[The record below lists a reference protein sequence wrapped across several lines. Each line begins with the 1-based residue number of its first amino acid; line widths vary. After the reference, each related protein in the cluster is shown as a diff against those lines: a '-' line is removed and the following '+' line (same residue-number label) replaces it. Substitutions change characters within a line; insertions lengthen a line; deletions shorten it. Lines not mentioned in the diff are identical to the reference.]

1 MNENNDSRL
10 VIPSSSNID
19 YVKNGKIYKNI
30 YKNESSSQSILISSE
45 EDLNL
50 LTSYSPGTI
59 AFTAGFSSMWQKN
72 VDGNWETIL

>member
-19 YVKNGKIYKNI
+19 YVKDGKIYKDI
-30 YKNESSSQSILISSE
+30 YKNESSQSILISSE

>member
-19 YVKNGKIYKNI
+19 YVKNGKIYKDI
-30 YKNESSSQSILISSE
+30 YKNKSSQSILISSE

>member
-10 VIPSSSNID
+10 VIPNSSNID
-19 YVKNGKIYKNI
+19 YVKDGKIYKDI
-30 YKNESSSQSILISSE
+30 YKNRSSQSILISSE

>member
-10 VIPSSSNID
+10 VIPSSNNID
-19 YVKNGKIYKNI
+19 YVKDGKIYKDI
-30 YKNESSSQSILISSE
+30 YKNRSSQSILISSE
-45 EDLNL
+45 TDLNL

>member
-10 VIPSSSNID
+10 VIPSSNNID
-19 YVKNGKIYKNI
+19 YVKDGKIYKNI
-30 YKNESSSQSILISSE
+30 YKNESSQSILISSE

-72 VDGNWETIL
+72 VDGNWEIIL

>member
-10 VIPSSSNID
+10 VIPNSSKID
-19 YVKNGKIYKNI
+19 YVKDGKIYKDI
-30 YKNESSSQSILISSE
+30 YKNRSSQSILISSE

>member
-1 MNENNDSRL
+1 MNENDDSRL
-10 VIPSSSNID
+10 VIPSSNNID
-19 YVKNGKIYKNI
+19 YVKDGKIYKNI
-30 YKNESSSQSILISSE
+30 YKNESSQSILISSE

-72 VDGNWETIL
+72 VDGNWEIIL

>member
-1 MNENNDSRL
+1 MNENNDFRL

-19 YVKNGKIYKNI
+19 YVKDGKIYKNI
-30 YKNESSSQSILISSE
+30 YKNESSQSILISSE

>member
-19 YVKNGKIYKNI
+19 YVKDGKIYKNI
-30 YKNESSSQSILISSE
+30 YKNESSQSILISSE

>member
-1 MNENNDSRL
+1 MNENNDYRL

-19 YVKNGKIYKNI
+19 YVKNGKIYKDI
-30 YKNESSSQSILISSE
+30 YKNESSQSILISSE

>member
-19 YVKNGKIYKNI
+19 YVKNGKIYKDI
-30 YKNESSSQSILISSE
+30 YKNESSQSILISSE

>member
-19 YVKNGKIYKNI
+19 YIKDGKIYKDI
-30 YKNESSSQSILISSE
+30 YKNRSSQSILISSE

>member
-10 VIPSSSNID
+10 VIPSSNNID
-19 YVKNGKIYKNI
+19 YVKDSKIYKNI
-30 YKNESSSQSILISSE
+30 YKNESSQSILISSE

>member
-10 VIPSSSNID
+10 VIPSSNNID
-19 YVKNGKIYKNI
+19 YVKDGKIYKNI
-30 YKNESSSQSILISSE
+30 YKNDSSQSILISSE

-72 VDGNWETIL
+72 VDGNWEIIL

>member
-10 VIPSSSNID
+10 VIPSSNNID
-19 YVKNGKIYKNI
+19 YVKDGKIYKDI
-30 YKNESSSQSILISSE
+30 YRNRSSQSILISSE

-59 AFTAGFSSMWQKN
+59 AFTVGFSSMWQKN